1 MLSDEELEKWE
12 AGRDLLKEIEDGIDE
27 MIRTKTMADDKY
39 EKVNDLLTDI
49 SEKVDD
55 ETEKY
60 EKLGIDKTRLDKLK
74 KIVVDKKKTFDDLK

>member
-39 EKVNDLLTDI
+39 EK
-49 SEKVDD
+49 E
-55 ETEKY
+55 
-60 EKLGIDKTRLDKLK
+60 
-74 KIVVDKKKTFDDLK
+74 VVDL